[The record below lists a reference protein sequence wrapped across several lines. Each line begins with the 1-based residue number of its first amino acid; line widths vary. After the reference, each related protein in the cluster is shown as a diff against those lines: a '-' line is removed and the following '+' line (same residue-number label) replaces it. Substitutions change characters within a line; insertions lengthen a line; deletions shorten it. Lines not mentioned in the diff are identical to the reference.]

1 MRRKSVLIFSAMALL
16 AGAITYTA
24 NQPSLECQSSK
35 DVANRHWDR
44 ANIANNLSTDL
55 GLRGVYGDFQNPDSE
70 LRYKKSLYELRRV
83 EHLYKLSAS
92 KITLENQE
100 CFTKTEII
108 KARVELE
115 VQKSF
120 EGYFA
125 E

>member
-1 MRRKSVLIFSAMALL
+1 MALL
-16 AGAITYTA
+16 AGAIAYTA

-35 DVANRHWDR
+35 DVANRHWEK
-44 ANIANNLSTDL
+44 ANTAINLSTDS

-100 CFTKTEII
+100 CFAKTEII